1 MVRFLFDA
9 NICEKVIW
17 DLAFSKRSCSPERF
31 CCIDLLGA
39 MVKTKH
45 VMAKER
51 RKSMR
56 DGGRVANRL
65 STVQARTPLRPLRP
79 PRSTLTLRLS
89 DHTTSNPK
97 VPGGDVD
104 PSRIGHVCVHVRT
117 PSILIGTVVELLV
130 LMLMLM
136 LILMMMMRRALMML
150 MLLQAMI
157 PSPRLTGYTPADG
170 RSDSVE
176 YGRVHAPS
184 AWIGSHRRQAVD
196 EANIIPSRWR
206 GNVSRGTRT
215 SDGWDRLSRS
225 RLRGSEPRSAD
236 RHLTMSIRHVLV
248 VLERRSH
255 GRSSRSRLTRDPRTR
270 LDRKTALGRR
280 PAKVRSILRSAST
293 SLGLMRMDDSANWA
307 GIDRGRRGQARLV
320 FR

>member
-1 MVRFLFDA
+1 MAQSHAGRWSGR
-9 NICEKVIW
+9 K
-17 DLAFSKRSCSPERF
+17 LAEH
-31 CCIDLLGA
+31 GA
-39 MVKTKH
+39 
-45 VMAKER
+45 
-51 RKSMR
+51 S
-56 DGGRVANRL
+56 
-65 STVQARTPLRPLRP
+65 RTTSRPLRP

-104 PSRIGHVCVHVRT
+104 PSRIGHVRVHVRT

-136 LILMMMMRRALMML
+136 LMMMMRRSLMML
-150 MLLQAMI
+150 MLLQAVI
-157 PSPRLTGYTPADG
+157 TRPRLTGYTSADG
-170 RSDSVE
+170 RCNGVE

-184 AWIGSHRRQAVD
+184 ARIRSHRGQAVD
-196 EANIIPSRWR
+196 GANVIPSRWR

-215 SDGWDRLSRS
+215 SDGWNRLSRS

-293 SLGLMRMDDSANWA
+293 SLGLMRMDNTADWA
-307 GIDRGRRGQARLV
+307 GFDRGR
-320 FR
+320 

>member
-9 NICEKVIW
+9 SICEKVIW

-56 DGGRVANRL
+56 DGGRAANRL
-65 STVQARTPLRPLRP
+65 STVHSRTPLRPLRP

-97 VPGGDVD
+97 VPRGDID
-104 PSRIGHVCVHVRT
+104 PSRIGHVRVHMRAAVNLIRT
-117 PSILIGTVVELLV
+117 VIELLV
-130 LMLMLM
+130 LMLML
-136 LILMMMMRRALMML
+136 LLMRQSLMIVML
-150 MLLQAMI
+150 MQAVI
-157 PSPRLTGYTPADG
+157 TRPRLPRDTPANRRCNG
-170 RSDSVE
+170 VE
-176 YGRVHAPS
+176 YGRVDAPS
-184 AWIGSHRRQAVD
+184 ARIRSHRRQAVD
-196 EANIIPSRWR
+196 GANTIPGRR
-206 GNVSRGTRT
+206 RRRNVSRGAGA
-215 SDGWDRLSRS
+215 SDGWGRLSRS

-236 RHLTMSIRHVLV
+236 RHLTMSIRHVLL

-255 GRSSRSRLTRDPRTR
+255 GRSSRSRLTCDPRTR

-280 PAKVRSILRSAST
+280 PAKVRSVLRSAST

-307 GIDRGRRGQARLV
+307 GLDRGRRGQARLV